1 MSIHSSKERTLLS
14 GIHPIPFNAYS
25 SWLEVAHSAQSHL
38 VIFSPFFDEM
48 VIQLF
53 EESGLEW
60 GQLGLVTQ
68 MDWKD
73 SSLPGVTK
81 RVVMNRL
88 LKNGVDVRY
97 LPRLHAKA
105 IVSDWDRA
113 VIGSQNFTYY
123 SQDSHEISF
132 KLDRFEEGA
141 DLDEVFETL
150 NEWWDLAADEVEED
164 DNE

>member
-1 MSIHSSKERTLLS
+1 LS

-25 SWLEVAHSAQSHL
+25 SWLEVAHSAQSQL

-48 VIQLF
+48 VIHLF
-53 EESGLEW
+53 DESGLEW

-73 SSLPGVTK
+73 SSLPGNTK

-88 LKNGVDVRY
+88 LENGVDVRY

-150 NEWWDLAADEVEED
+150 NEWWDLAGDEVEED
-164 DNE
+164 DHE

>member
-1 MSIHSSKERTLLS
+1 MS

-25 SWLEVAHSAQSHL
+25 SWLDVAHSAQSQL

-48 VIQLF
+48 VIHLF

-88 LKNGVDVRY
+88 LENGVDVRY

-150 NEWWDLAADEVEED
+150 NEWWDLAGDEVEED

>member
-1 MSIHSSKERTLLS
+1 MS

-25 SWLEVAHSAQSHL
+25 SWLEVAHSAQSQL

-88 LKNGVDVRY
+88 LENGVDVRY

-113 VIGSQNFTYY
+113 VIGSQNFTHY

-150 NEWWDLAADEVEED
+150 NEWWDLAGDEVEDD

>member
-1 MSIHSSKERTLLS
+1 MRNYSIDINSFVEGKDSLS

-25 SWLEVAHSAQSHL
+25 SWLEVAHSAQSQL

-48 VIQLF
+48 VIHLF

-88 LKNGVDVRY
+88 LENGVDVRY

-141 DLDEVFETL
+141 DLYEVL
-150 NEWWDLAADEVEED
+150 KR
-164 DNE
+164 

>member
-1 MSIHSSKERTLLS
+1 MS

-25 SWLEVAHSAQSHL
+25 SWLEVAHSAQSQL

-48 VIQLF
+48 VIHLF

-88 LKNGVDVRY
+88 LENGVDVRY

-141 DLDEVFETL
+141 DLYEVFETL
-150 NEWWDLAADEVEED
+150 NEWWDLAGDEVEED

>member
-1 MSIHSSKERTLLS
+1 VS
-14 GIHPIPFNAYS
+14 GIYPIPFNAYS
-25 SWLEVAHSAQSHL
+25 SWLEVAQSAQSQL

-48 VIQLF
+48 VIHLF

-81 RVVMNRL
+81 RVVMDRL
-88 LKNGVDVRY
+88 LENGVDVRY

-105 IVSDWDRA
+105 IASDWDRA
-113 VIGSQNFTYY
+113 VIGSQNFTHY
-123 SQDSHEISF
+123 SQHSYEISF
-132 KLDRFEEGA
+132 KLDRFEQGA

-150 NEWWDLAADEVEED
+150 NEWWDLAGEEVEED
-164 DNE
+164 DE

>member
-1 MSIHSSKERTLLS
+1 MS

-25 SWLEVAHSAQSHL
+25 SWLEVAHSAQSQL

-48 VIQLF
+48 VIHLF

-73 SSLPGVTK
+73 SSLPGNTK

-88 LKNGVDVRY
+88 LENGVDVRY

-150 NEWWDLAADEVEED
+150 NEWWDLAGDEVEED
-164 DNE
+164 DHE

>member
-1 MSIHSSKERTLLS
+1 MS

-25 SWLEVAHSAQSHL
+25 SWLDVAHSAQSQL

-48 VIQLF
+48 VIHLF

-88 LKNGVDVRY
+88 LENGVDVRY

-150 NEWWDLAADEVEED
+150 NEWWDLAGDEVEED
-164 DNE
+164 DHE